1 MSKQLYPKPQ
11 HPKPKRPKASA
22 NPFNHPYHV
31 YYEDPSGELEGE
43 WKHYDSET
51 AVKADAFYQCRV
63 LGFRSKATL
72 FTSDEFNQ
80 NALGPATDE

>member
-1 MSKQLYPKPQ
+1 MSKQLYPKPPQ
-11 HPKPKRPKASA
+11 PKRKKLAAKA
-22 NPFNHPYHV
+22 NPFKHEYHV

-51 AVKADAFYQCRV
+51 AVKADAWYQCRV
-63 LGFRSKATL
+63 LGFRTKATL

-80 NALGPATDE
+80 NALGPAVNE